1 MYVDGGEGGTA
12 DGYKTVALSHLCGR
26 KQREVLQNRRLIKLP
41 TRTHWKTLVKL
52 RKAAK
57 SEGSLIRSSSW
68 WEQRNHDVIMTDS
81 TWSILG
87 PINSSNCHKQGSFPK
102 KGLTL
107 IRKFG
112 DQSIR
117 TGTVVEMKRNLLDE
131 SARNHQKRQILENTN
146 PCFSL
151 V

>member
-81 TWSILG
+81 TWSILD
-87 PINSSNCHKQGSFPK
+87 PVNSSNYHKQGLFSKERPNVDK
-102 KGLTL
+102 KIWGLVSQN
-107 IRKFG
+107 RYG
-112 DQSIR
+112 S
-117 TGTVVEMKRNLLDE
+117 RNE
-131 SARNHQKRQILENTN
+131 KKPSRWK
-146 PCFSL
+146 C
-151 V
+151 